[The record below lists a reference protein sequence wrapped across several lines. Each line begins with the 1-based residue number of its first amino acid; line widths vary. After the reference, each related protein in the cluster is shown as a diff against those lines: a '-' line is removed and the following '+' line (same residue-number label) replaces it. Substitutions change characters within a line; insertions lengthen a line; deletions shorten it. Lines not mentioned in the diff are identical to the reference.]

1 MARKEVYRTDC
12 QEKEDQVTE
21 KIDLFIRIGPKDR
34 IRLGIAMACVA
45 RWKSDPLVRLRPIAL
60 GGTKLAEPFTYRDYL
75 ELSWEKCFPAENFHF
90 ASRQYADENAETEP
104 YLMVDDDEMP
114 LGANWVEHAVNL
126 WHLYNVDRK
135 YVMMVGRPML
145 TVEDSVRHH
154 ERLRNSKLEVE
165 EMPYWWGCPY
175 MSYRGA
181 VPYGE
186 FKGPA
191 DKQDPI
197 VADWANKN
205 NKKQALCMNLYYSH
219 FGLSFSQVQPA
230 LYGRF

>member
-1 MARKEVYRTDC
+1 MPERF
-12 QEKEDQVTE
+12 
-21 KIDLFIRIGPKDR
+21 DLFIRIAPKDR
-34 IRLGIAMACVA
+34 IRLGIAMACLA
-45 RWKSDPLVRLRPIAL
+45 RWKSDPLVRMRVLVPSEI
-60 GGTKLAEPFTYRDYL
+60 KLAEPWTFRDYL
-75 ELSWEKCFPAENFHF
+75 DLSWEACIPFENFHF
-90 ASRQYADENAETEP
+90 GTRQYADEHTETEP

-126 WHLYNVDRK
+126 WQLYNANRK
-135 YVMMVGRPML
+135 YVMMVGRSAL
-145 TVEDSVRHH
+145 RAEDVTQHH
-154 ERLRNSKLEVE
+154 ERLRTSGLEVE

-197 VADWANKN
+197 VSDWAIKN
-205 NKKQALCMNLYYSH
+205 NKKQALCMGLYYNH